1 MAERALP
8 PPRAEEVSDGVYA
21 YIQDDGSW
29 WINNTGFIIG
39 PRSVTAIDACA
50 TEARTRA
57 LLDTIDRMAARPVGM
72 LVNTHHHG
80 DHTHGNHL
88 FGRYGPVTIVGHE
101 KCREEILAAGPPG
114 PQYATVWEAPDWG
127 EVVLAPPVLTFRDA
141 ITVWVDDLR
150 CELRHLG
157 TPAHTTNDSVVW
169 LPDRSVLFTGD
180 LLFNGGTPFLLMG
193 SLAGARQTVAALKDF
208 GARTIVPGHGRVGGP
223 ELIDNVL
230 AYLTFL
236 DDLARR
242 GHAAGLSPLE
252 AAREADLGGFAALSD
267 AERLVGN
274 LHRAY
279 AELNG
284 AERGA
289 PIDLPAALVDMVAYN
304 GGQRLRCLA

>member
-1 MAERALP
+1 VK

-29 WINNTGFIIG
+29 WINNTGILVG
-39 PRSVTAIDACA
+39 KRGVTAIDSCS

-57 LLDTIDRMAARPVGM
+57 LLDTIGRLSSGPVTM

-88 FGRYGPVTIVGHE
+88 FGPATIVAHE
-101 KCREEILAAGPPG
+101 KCREEVLAAGVPG
-114 PQYATVWEAPDWG
+114 ERLAAIWDAPEWG
-127 EVVLAPPVLTFRDA
+127 EVVLAPPVLTFRDQV
-141 ITVWVDDLR
+141 TVWVDDLR
-150 CELRHLG
+150 CEVRHLG

-169 LPDRSVLFTGD
+169 LPERSVLFTGD

-193 SLAGARQTVAALKDF
+193 SLAGALESVRALKDF
-208 GARTIVPGHGRVGGP
+208 DARTLVPGHGPVAGP
-223 ELIDNVL
+223 ELIDDVL

-236 DDLARR
+236 DDLARQ
-242 GHAAGLSPLE
+242 GHGAGLTPLE
-252 AAREADLGGFAALSD
+252 TARGADLGRFAELSD
-267 AERLVGN
+267 VERIVGN
-274 LHRAY
+274 LHRAF

-289 PIDLPAALVDMVAYN
+289 PVDLVTALLDMVTYN
-304 GGQRLRCLA
+304 GGKRLTCHA

>member
-1 MAERALP
+1 VRHRGAHPGAAGHDRPDGRP
-8 PPRAEEVSDGVYA
+8 PGRHAGQHP
-21 YIQDDGSW
+21 
-29 WINNTGFIIG
+29 
-39 PRSVTAIDACA
+39 
-50 TEARTRA
+50 
-57 LLDTIDRMAARPVGM
+57 
-72 LVNTHHHG
+72 HHHG